1 MQRLQA
7 DPATKQRGGNSLVI
21 LRTDTV
27 VSCSAPPG
35 TRQSLRRALHAMLL
49 CVLLSPAALR
59 AAGGQQQQSPPSAS
73 APPTGIVI
81 QRILCAAL
89 PEQSYALY
97 LPKEYTPARKWPVLF
112 AFDPLGIGKDSVNF
126 AKDAAEHF
134 GFIVAGSNNS
144 RNGPAGP
151 QQAAARAMIEDVLT
165 RFAVDTARVYVTGFS
180 GGARVATSVALGCK
194 TCIAGVFAHGAGF
207 PATSAQDNSPFTQAA
222 DIHFSYFS
230 AVGDADFNYP
240 ELVELS
246 HALDRLGAANR
257 LRRYSGAHQWAP
269 PEVWQ
274 EALAWMEIRGMKEG
288 RSEKNAA
295 LIAAQLAASMQRIA
309 AFEKSGDPFAAWEE
323 CRKSAELFD
332 GLTDVTAFAARAA
345 ELRNSPAVLKAMKD
359 EALEIRR
366 QREWAAKL
374 IPELNSIAVG
384 TLQPFDLLARIRAD
398 FAPLREASQSR
409 KFTPEVK
416 AAQRAM
422 RQVQGV
428 AFDSAYAAMNAGN
441 FGLAQT
447 YAELLVE
454 LAPER
459 PGPHLMLGRV
469 HAAAGR
475 RKQAL
480 GEIKRA
486 VEKGLNDPDA
496 LRDTPQFDSLRDDP
510 LYKDLLAKVEHEAA
524 IHPPS

>member
-1 MQRLQA
+1 
-7 DPATKQRGGNSLVI
+7 
-21 LRTDTV
+21 
-27 VSCSAPPG
+27 
-35 TRQSLRRALHAMLL
+35 
-49 CVLLSPAALR
+49 
-59 AAGGQQQQSPPSAS
+59 
-73 APPTGIVI
+73 
-81 QRILCAAL
+81 
-89 PEQSYALY
+89 
-97 LPKEYTPARKWPVLF
+97 
-112 AFDPLGIGKDSVNF
+112 
-126 AKDAAEHF
+126 
-134 GFIVAGSNNS
+134 
-144 RNGPAGP
+144 
-151 QQAAARAMIEDVLT
+151 
-165 RFAVDTARVYVTGFS
+165 
-180 GGARVATSVALGCK
+180 
-194 TCIAGVFAHGAGF
+194 
-207 PATSAQDNSPFTQAA
+207 
-222 DIHFSYFS
+222 
-230 AVGDADFNYP
+230 
-240 ELVELS
+240 
-246 HALDRLGAANR
+246 
-257 LRRYSGAHQWAP
+257 
-269 PEVWQ
+269 
-274 EALAWMEIRGMKEG
+274 MKEG
-288 RSEKNAA
+288 RREKSDA
-295 LIAAQLAASMQRIA
+295 LIAAELAASKKRA
-309 AFEKSGDPFAAWEE
+309 DAFEKSGDLFSAWEE
-323 CRKSAELFD
+323 CRKAAELFD
-332 GLTDVTAFAARAA
+332 GLADVTAFAARAA
-345 ELRNSPAVLKAMKD
+345 ELKNSPAVLKAQKD
-359 EALEIRR
+359 EAIEIRR
-366 QREWAAKL
+366 QREWATKL